1 MISSY
6 FSLAMSWYED
16 NFVGL
21 KTHPRNYDITHCILC
36 EDFDLDFDQ
45 VRRVFDNAWLDH
57 MLLFLLRFC
66 FRYIMTTSAIKA
78 FP

>member
-1 MISSY
+1 MISSI
-6 FSLAMSWYED
+6 FWIATSWYEE

-21 KTHPRNYDITHCILC
+21 KTHPRNYDITHCVLC
-36 EDFDLDFDQ
+36 EDFDFDQ

-66 FRYIMTTSAIKA
+66 FDI
-78 FP
+78 

>member
-1 MISSY
+1 MILTMNSI
-6 FSLAMSWYED
+6 ATSWYEV

-66 FRYIMTTSAIKA
+66 FDI
-78 FP
+78 